1 MSVSIASTALVSST
15 ATTVIEGALVNQ
27 TKKVEKNLTSAINEH
42 SIALL
47 TNPIIDEMSV
57 IDWGKANARNN
68 EIIQKDILR
77 YVGIDA
83 FDPQKDSDCPN
94 IDIKNNS
101 PGFDILVRNHE
112 GKLCRVQSKLRQVK
126 GKTDFSQQTHFETT
140 RRHSK
145 KNEGVNSNSGHVAYA
160 ADEFDYVMVSLI
172 NVREGTAKR
181 SNVSSWSFSI
191 IPISALVNQETGCCM
206 THISAKVLQQYKY
219 VVDPT
224 NPPMFA

>member
-1 MSVSIASTALVSST
+1 MASSIENPITSSSVNTISEVAL
-15 ATTVIEGALVNQ
+15 LNQ
-27 TKKVEKNLTSAINEH
+27 TKKFVALNMAINKH
-42 SIALL
+42 SVDLL
-47 TNPIIDEMSV
+47 TNPIIDEMSI

-172 NVREGTAKR
+172 NVREGLEKR
-181 SNVSSWSFSI
+181 SNVSSWSFAI
-191 IPISALVNQETGCCM
+191 IPISALISEETGCCV

-219 VVDPT
+219 VVDPE
-224 NPPMFA
+224 NPPVFV